1 MKTNQQLVR
10 IKPNK
15 NENFANFKNEKVLVK
30 KLIFKYWD
38 REVIETEN
46 NNQMI
51 TISKYYILIK
61 YLLA

>member
-30 KLIFKYWD
+30 KLIFKYWGKHS
-38 REVIETEN
+38 V
-46 NNQMI
+46 
-51 TISKYYILIK
+51 
-61 YLLA
+61 